1 MKLKELIIEILSSGE
16 LKNNKGFVTNPSGI
30 GDNVI
35 YGEELEPYTE
45 RIKECEEFEGCEELV
60 IIKYPVTLDGN
71 SKSITSRN
79 YKVLEGQKFKGK
91 CYLLS
96 LSLTPEMYDPKK
108 MMEPVKDGAVLTP
121 TIYNPV
127 NFEPKKRIVMEFN
140 PEMLQDQHIY
150 GIGSPSMIEDAE
162 KEVLTNLRKKLHDTL
177 DKILDNPTSYQQ
189 ETEKSVMVRGMFEVI
204 ENTKETETNLL
215 FQIETEKEVAC
226 KVWFFE
232 TDEENLKKTGKH
244 SLKLSYEVI
253 PTELKDK
260 FTEELG
266 HRSINVTREEINE
279 FLEKN
284 QI

>member
-16 LKNNKGFVTNPSGI
+16 LKNNKGYVINPSGI
-30 GDNVI
+30 RDNVI
-35 YGEELEPYTE
+35 YGEELDSYVD
-45 RIKECEEFEGCEELV
+45 RIKQCEEFEGCEELV
-60 IIKYPVTLDGN
+60 IMKYPVTLDGN
-71 SKSITSRN
+71 NKSITSRN

-96 LSLTPEMYDPKK
+96 LSLMPEMYDPKK
-108 MMEPVKDGAVLTP
+108 MMEPVLDGAVLTP

-140 PEMLQDQHIY
+140 PEILQDQHIY

-162 KEVLTNLRKKLHDTL
+162 KEVLTNLRKRLHETL
-177 DKILDNPTSYQQ
+177 DKILDNPTNYQQ
-189 ETEKSVMVRGMFEVI
+189 ETEQSVMVRGMFEVI
-204 ENTKETETNLL
+204 ENTKETETNSL
-215 FQIETEKEVAC
+215 FKIETEKEVAC

-232 TDEENLKKTGKH
+232 TDEENFKKTGNH
-244 SLKLSYEVI
+244 SLKLSYEII

-266 HRSINVTREEINE
+266 HRSIHVTREEINE

-284 QI
+284 KI